1 MNRVTGDLFKAG
13 LLALVFAAGTAQA
26 QDKPK
31 EAPLEGPKVRDN
43 SMPGRGRG
51 LGEADRRPGDGLR
64 LPVIMKALDVLRG
77 DKAGENKLTEEQEKS
92 IKTALEDFQKA
103 SREFTEKNREELASL
118 RSQLTAEDR
127 AKLGEGRPRPG
138 PNGKGK
144 EGGKPEGKPADGKP
158 GEDEMMAPPA
168 DAKPD
173 AEASKKALARIQ
185 EILASRPNP
194 ETAQTKAWSTL
205 SDSQKK
211 LLEAEIKRLTEEM
224 QKKGKPG
231 EAGNLDDLKGK
242 TPEEIMNDPRVPERL
257 RERLK
262 NMSPEERKEA
272 IKRFLERSREGGPRR
287 PGGDGEGKPAPKS
300 SDVNVPAPR

>member
-51 LGEADRRPGDGLR
+51 LGEGERRAGDAIR
-64 LPVIMKALDVLRG
+64 LPLIMKALDVLRG
-77 DKAGENKLTEEQEKS
+77 EKAGDNTLTEAQEKS
-92 IKTALEDFQKA
+92 IKAAFDEFQKS
-103 SREFTEKNREELASL
+103 SREFMEKNREELATL

-127 AKLGEGRPRPG
+127 EKLGEGRPRPG
-138 PNGKGK
+138 PNSKNKDGK
-144 EGGKPEGKPADGKP
+144 KPSDGGKP

-168 DAKPD
+168 ETKPD
-173 AEASKKALARIQ
+173 AEASKKALVRIQ
-185 EILASRPNP
+185 EILAARPKP
-194 ETAQTKAWSTL
+194 EDAQTKAWSTL
-205 SDSQKK
+205 SETQKTT
-211 LLEAEIKRLTEEM
+211 LQAEIKRLTDEM
-224 QKKGKPG
+224 QKKAKPADG
-231 EAGNLDDLKGK
+231 GNLDDLKGK
-242 TPEEIMNDPRVPERL
+242 SPEEIMNDPRVPERL

-262 NMSPEERKEA
+262 NMSPEDRKEA

-287 PGGDGEGKPAPKS
+287 GREEGENKPAPKPA
-300 SDVNVPAPR
+300 DVNVPAPR